1 MPHKN
6 ALSLFEKNLD
16 INNSSSHQSQS
27 KRHKTSKPGARYKK
41 MLGVTVSLAMAAM
54 SLSISSPSAIAEDL
68 ARQPKTREG
77 EVKNSIFSSQ
87 TDQNTASWQTQSS
100 TILPPVL
107 SLITSFKTRLV
118 KSVVH
123 PKNTQSESVFS
134 PGETNKSL
142 ASNLVPTYL
151 TQAQIDS
158 EQNFPTK
165 TNISSISSSDL
176 FSAPKASVTKP
187 KPQIYTVKVGDTIN
201 QIAKKYQISRD
212 ELIKLNNIKNSNV
225 ILVNQQLKIP
235 PQISPQ
241 ILDSSATNANIYR
254 QKATFSSDL
263 AENTK
268 FQSSLSAN
276 SPSVLANAQDSSPS
290 SNSLKQSG
298 VNQSLESSHNY
309 YVAKLRAEMN
319 KMRPQYQDKIR
330 QGNANNN
337 LNNRA
342 NLSLSNVSSV
352 NAADTSVAP
361 TKTQYK
367 STSIQ
372 TASVEQVN
380 ASRSNTSN
388 HLEVGS
394 LGEKI
399 ASLQLPPLSSSEQ
412 YLPNAFDG
420 YSWPAKGILT
430 SGYGWRWG
438 RLHGGIDI
446 AGPVGTPVLAAAS
459 GEVVTAGWNNG
470 GYGNLVEIRHSD
482 DSVTLYAHNNRIL
495 VNLGQR
501 VNQGDQ
507 IAEMGS
513 TGYSTGSHLHFEIH
527 PKGGGPVN
535 PMALLSSK

>member
-16 INNSSSHQSQS
+16 INNTSDHQSQS
-27 KRHKTSKPGARYKK
+27 KRHKTSKPGDRYKK

-54 SLSISSPSAIAEDL
+54 SLSISSPSAVAEDL
-68 ARQPKTREG
+68 ARQPKTRSG

-87 TDQNTASWQTQSS
+87 TEQNPASWQTQSS
-100 TILPPVL
+100 TLLPPVL

-123 PKNTQSESVFS
+123 SKNTQSESVFS
-134 PGETNKSL
+134 PGEINKSL
-142 ASNLVPTYL
+142 DSNLVPTYL
-151 TQAQIDS
+151 TQAKINS
-158 EQNFPTK
+158 EQNLPPK
-165 TNISSISSSDL
+165 TNISSSYLLSTPTA
-176 FSAPKASVTKP
+176 SATKP
-187 KPQIYTVKVGDTIN
+187 KPQIHTVKAGDTIN

-212 ELIKLNNIKNSNV
+212 ELIKLNNIKNSNF

-235 PQISPQ
+235 PQI
-241 ILDSSATNANIYR
+241 LDSSATNANTYR
-254 QKATFSSDL
+254 QKTTFTSDL

-380 ASRSNTSN
+380 ASSSNTSN